1 MSNTSNEYIERV
13 LNAAPFADNDA
24 GIPQMCDLIRA
35 LNAER
40 TRLQNT
46 IDAGLEAE
54 LASMTTITELR
65 AEITSMHEDL
75 AGESI

>member
-1 MSNTSNEYIERV
+1 MSDTSNEYIERV

-35 LNAER
+35 LRDER
-40 TRLQNT
+40 
-46 IDAGLEAE
+46 D
-54 LASMTTITELR
+54 ELR
-65 AEITSMHEDL
+65 GEITSMHEDL